1 MNPMGIILGPSLV
14 GVRMSNAMRANA
26 LRNARINAVVLGPVA
41 HVMVAGVMDAAGS
54 ALT

>member
-1 MNPMGIILGPSLV
+1 MLV
-14 GVRMSNAMRANA
+14 GVGMPNSVRANA
-26 LRNARINAVVLGPVA
+26 LCDLGIKAIVLGPVA